1 MFLRRH
7 KSSFLDSSSK
17 RPLRTRTCRPRF
29 LSSLVI
35 SNSTRSRWS
44 NLRKKKTSG
53 RRKSSSS
60 PQSVKRWHE
69 QPVKPW
75 LKPERLRKS

>member
-1 MFLRRH
+1 LFLRRH
-7 KSSFLDSSSK
+7 KSSFLDSLSK
-17 RPLRTRTCRPRF
+17 RPLRTRICRPRF

-35 SNSTRSRWS
+35 SNSTRSKWS

-60 PQSVKRWHE
+60 LLSVRRWHE
-69 QPVKPW
+69 QPVKLW
-75 LKPERLRKS
+75 LKPERPRKS